1 MLLSNL
7 SHPDCNDT
15 LIRLSR
21 HGHPALVSASM
32 ELLLALFQERSLLCA
47 RMRDVKV
54 RVAPW
59 PLGPRWGTSG
69 LRQWAVL
76 AGHTANVNRWAASVV
91 EAGNTLR
98 M

>member
-1 MLLSNL
+1 MFVCCVGQVRGPGWRELLRDRLRPMLLSNL

-21 HGHPALVSASM
+21 HGHPAVVSASM
-32 ELLLALFQERSLLCA
+32 DLLLALFQERSLLCA

-54 RVAPW
+54 RGGV
-59 PLGPRWGTSG
+59 LCGVRWCDV
-69 LRQWAVL
+69 WVCC
-76 AGHTANVNRWAASVV
+76 V
-91 EAGNTLR
+91 